1 MSILKKIFLFF
12 VLAVTFLA
20 ACKSSKETSSTND
33 LKPSEFFSNS
43 KGVIDNVLIEQLYID
58 AAKAKLLED
67 YPTAIEGFKKVAKL
81 DPTNHAAMYELA
93 VMFFGSGQNETA
105 KQYITSAVKL
115 DPKNKWYLILN
126 AEILGNLKQYGEAV
140 KIYEQILKNY
150 PEEYEFYYNW
160 AFALLRAGKVEE
172 AIKVYD
178 KLEEKIGLEEELVVQ
193 KQKLYLSIN
202 KFDKAVA
209 EIQRLI
215 NYDNKEARYYQMLAE
230 LYQAN
235 NMDAKADEVYAQ
247 LLKIDPK
254 SPYALLNL
262 AENARKKND
271 RITYMNYM
279 KEVFSNASLN
289 IDAKIRMVFP
299 YLNAFQ
305 KNDSIKKLEALELCS
320 IMAQTHP
327 DEAKAH
333 AMYADFLYQDNQDT
347 AALKV
352 YNTALELDKSVYEVW
367 QQVFFIRNDLRQFD
381 ELIKVTEQTIE
392 LFPNKP
398 LSYFFNGLAKSQL
411 KKYKEAAEVLLTGK
425 ELVIKNDPLK
435 IQFYSSLGDAYNNL
449 KDYAKSDSAYDA
461 ALALDEN
468 NSYVLNNYSYYLSL
482 RNENLDKAKKMSAK
496 SLELEPNS
504 NSFLDTYGWILYQRG
519 EYNDAKKYIEKA
531 IENGG
536 KENAVI
542 REHYGD
548 VLYKLGDTEGAL
560 QQWIKAD
567 SLGSESEF
575 IKKKIADKK
584 LYE

>member
-1 MSILKKIFLFF
+1 MIILKKIFLFAVVA
-12 VLAVTFLA
+12 VLFLA
-20 ACKSSKETSSTND
+20 SCKSAKESAVSD
-33 LKPSEFFSNS
+33 MKPSEFFSNS
-43 KGVIDNVLIEQLYID
+43 KGTIDNVLIEQLYID

-67 YPTAIEGFKKVAKL
+67 YPAAIEGYKKVAKL
-81 DPTNHAAMYELA
+81 DPSNHAAMYELA
-93 VMFFGSGQNETA
+93 VMFYGSGQNETA
-105 KQYITSAVKL
+105 KQYIGNAVKL

-126 AEILGNLKQYGEAV
+126 AEILSNLKQYNEAV
-140 KIYEQILKNY
+140 KIYDQLIKTY

-172 AIKVYD
+172 AIAVYD
-178 KLEEKIGLEEELVVQ
+178 KLESKIGLEEELVVQ

-209 EIQRLI
+209 EIKRLI
-215 NYDNKEARYYQMLAE
+215 AFDPKEPRYYQLLAE

-235 NMDAKADEVYAQ
+235 NMDAKADEVYAE

-262 AENARKKND
+262 AENARKKDD
-271 RITYMNYM
+271 RASYMNYM
-279 KEVFSNASLN
+279 KEVFKNPSLN
-289 IDAKIRMVFP
+289 LDAKIRMVFP
-299 YLNAFQ
+299 YLSAFQ
-305 KNDSIKKLEALELCS
+305 KNDTIKKAEALELCKL
-320 IMAQTHP
+320 MAETHP

-352 YNTALELDKSVYEVW
+352 YNTALDLDKSVYEVW
-367 QQVFFIRNDLRQFD
+367 QQTFFIRNDLRQFE
-381 ELIKVTEQTIE
+381 ELVKVTGQAME

-398 LSYFFNGLAKSQL
+398 LSYFFNGLANSQL
-411 KKYKEAAEVLLTGK
+411 KKYKEAEESLLSGK

-435 IQFYSSLGDAYNNL
+435 IQFYSSLGDVYNNM
-449 KDYAKSDSAYDA
+449 KEYARSDSAYDA
-461 ALALDEN
+461 ALVVDEN

-536 KENAVI
+536 QDNAVI
-542 REHYGD
+542 IEHYGD
-548 VLYKLGDTEGAL
+548 VLYKLGDTDDAL
-560 QQWIKAD
+560 QQWIKAQM
-567 SLGSESEF
+567 LGSESEL
-575 IKKKIADKK
+575 IGKKIADKK

>member
-1 MSILKKIFLFF
+1 MIILKKLFLLTA
-12 VLAVTFLA
+12 LAVVFLTS
-20 ACKSSKETSSTND
+20 CKSSKKTAASD
-33 LKPSEFFSNS
+33 MKPSEFFSSS
-43 KGVIDNVLIEQLYID
+43 KEAIDKVLIQQLYID

-67 YPTAIEGFKKVAKL
+67 YPAAIEGYKKVAKL
-81 DPTNHAAMYELA
+81 DPSNHAAMYELA
-93 VMFFGSGQNETA
+93 VMFYGSGQNEIA
-105 KQYITSAVKL
+105 KQYITNAVKL
-115 DPKNKWYLILN
+115 DPTNKWYLILS
-126 AEILGNLKQYGEAV
+126 AEILGNLKQYNDAV
-140 KIYEQILKNY
+140 KIYEQLLKNY

-202 KFDKAVA
+202 KLDKAVA

-215 NYDNKEARYYQMLAE
+215 NFDPKEPRYYQLLAE

-235 NMDAKADEVYAQ
+235 NMDTKADEVYAQ

-271 RITYMNYM
+271 RVAYMNYM
-279 KEVFSNASLN
+279 REVFSNASLN
-289 IDAKIRMVFP
+289 LDAKIRMVFP

-305 KNDSIKKLEALELCS
+305 KNDTIKKLEALELCKLMS
-320 IMAQTHP
+320 ETHP

-347 AALKV
+347 VALKV
-352 YNTALELDKSVYEVW
+352 YNTALDLDKSVYEVW
-367 QQVFFIRNDLRQFD
+367 QQVFFIRNDLRQFE
-381 ELIKVTEQTIE
+381 ELAKVSAQTME

-398 LSYFFNGLAKSQL
+398 LSYFFNGLANSQL
-411 KKYKEAAEVLLTGK
+411 KKYKEAEEALLAGK

-435 IQFYSSLGDAYNNL
+435 IQFYSSLGDVYNNM
-449 KDYAKSDSAYDA
+449 KEYAKSDSAYDA

-482 RNENLDKAKKMSAK
+482 RNEKLDKAKKMSAK

-536 KENAVI
+536 QDNAVI
-542 REHYGD
+542 IEHYGD
-548 VLYKLGDTEGAL
+548 VLYKLGDIDGAL
-560 QQWIKAD
+560 QQWIKAQT
-567 SLGSESEF
+567 LGSESEF
-575 IKKKIADKK
+575 IGKKIAERK